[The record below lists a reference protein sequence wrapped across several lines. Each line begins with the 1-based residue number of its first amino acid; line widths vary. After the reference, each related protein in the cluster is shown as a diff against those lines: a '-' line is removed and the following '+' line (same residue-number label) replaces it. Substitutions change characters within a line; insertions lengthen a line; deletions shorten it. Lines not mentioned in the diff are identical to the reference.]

1 MAFGV
6 LPSSSCQKAIK
17 LMTGEKKN
25 TISACFR
32 RFNLQQKN
40 IHYLQGKG
48 KKKSGIFLVN
58 LYLGDKI

>member
-1 MAFGV
+1 MAFGMP
-6 LPSSSCQKAIK
+6 PSSSCQKAIK
-17 LMTGEKKN
+17 LMTGKKN

-48 KKKSGIFLVN
+48 KKSGIFLVN